1 MEECIFCKI
10 INKEIPSKIVIEN
23 DYVIAFED
31 LHPVAPVHILVVPKK
46 HIQNVMK
53 LTEEDTIYLQEVYKA
68 VQEIAKEKQIDEM
81 GFRVLTNNGEDA
93 GQTIK
98 HLHFHILGGRKM
110 DIMG

>member
-1 MEECIFCKI
+1 MEDCIFCKI
-10 INKEIPSKIVIEN
+10 INKEIPSKIVFEN

-31 LHPVAPVHILVVPKK
+31 LHPVTPLHILAVPKK
-46 HIQNVMK
+46 HIENVMK

-68 VQEIAKEKQIDEM
+68 VKEIATEKQIDKT

>member
-1 MEECIFCKI
+1 MEERIFCKI

-23 DYVIAFED
+23 DYVTAFED

-53 LTEEDTIYLQEVYKA
+53 LTEEDTVYLQEVYKA
-68 VQEIAKEKQIDEM
+68 VQEIAKEKQINET

>member
-1 MEECIFCKI
+1 M
-10 INKEIPSKIVIEN
+10 
-23 DYVIAFED
+23 
-31 LHPVAPVHILVVPKK
+31 VVPKK

-53 LTEEDTIYLQEVYKA
+53 LTEEDTVYLQEVYKA
-68 VQEIAKEKQIDEM
+68 VQEIAKEKQINET

>member
-1 MEECIFCKI
+1 M
-10 INKEIPSKIVIEN
+10 
-23 DYVIAFED
+23 IAFED

-68 VQEIAKEKQIDEM
+68 VQEIAKEKQIDET

>member
-1 MEECIFCKI
+1 MEDCIFCKI
-10 INKEIPSKIVIEN
+10 INKEIPSKIVFEN

-31 LHPVAPVHILVVPKK
+31 LHPVTPLHILAVPKK
-46 HIQNVMK
+46 HIENVMK

-68 VQEIAKEKQIDEM
+68 VKEIATEKQIDKT

-93 GQTIK
+93 GQTIR